1 MTWSAFF
8 DESGTHHESEWIVLA
23 GYIFDDEQF
32 SALDRKWKGM
42 LESSKDSEGKSL
54 PYFRMSDCA
63 HNTGVFKNFTALQC
77 DRIAREAISL
87 ITDHMTFGFAVSI
100 DKKFAHLIPREELY
114 DSPYSFACWTC
125 LLSVR
130 RWADQNEYTG
140 DVAYFFEQGHDS
152 QREADRLLARLFSKP
167 QLKTAYRAKGHGFY
181 DKRKV
186 RPLQCADILAWHWY
200 TFSKKT
206 RKADITDVRERE
218 VPIRKD
224 FSAPNADI

>member
-63 HNTGVFKNFTALQC
+63 HNTGAFKNFTALQC

-87 ITDHMTFGFAVSI
+87 ITDHKTFGFAVSI
-100 DKKFAHLIPREELY
+100 DKTFAHLIPREELY
-114 DSPYSFACWTC
+114 DSPYSFA
-125 LLSVR
+125 LL
-130 RWADQNEYTG
+130 
-140 DVAYFFEQGHDS
+140 DVFV
-152 QREADRLLARLFSKP
+152 
-167 QLKTAYRAKGHGFY
+167 
-181 DKRKV
+181 V
-186 RPLQCADILAWHWY
+186 RPALGR
-200 TFSKKT
+200 SK
-206 RKADITDVRERE
+206 RIHRRCGVLLRARPRQ
-218 VPIRKD
+218 P
-224 FSAPNADI
+224 A